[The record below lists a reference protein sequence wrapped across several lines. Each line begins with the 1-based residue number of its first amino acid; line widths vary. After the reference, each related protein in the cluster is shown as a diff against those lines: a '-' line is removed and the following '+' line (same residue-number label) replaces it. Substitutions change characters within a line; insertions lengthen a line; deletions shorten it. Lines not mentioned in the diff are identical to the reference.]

1 MLKQYGHVLVLHGQ
15 PGDGK
20 TTFCKKAV
28 HAHCKEGQPR
38 EVPRILLFGLN
49 PSNAVHSVN

>member
-28 HAHCKEGQPR
+28 HVHCKEGQPR

-49 PSNAVHSVN
+49 PSNTVHSVN